1 MAASSQVGATAT
13 LSKADYLKRY
23 LSGDGESKK
32 TKEKKLKKKRPK
44 PSGKGMRIV
53 DDDVDWKQFMQSEE
67 KDKPDEEEEE
77 APVVAEVIDERP
89 DEVKRLEEFTNSN
102 KWKTVGDRNED
113 SQDSDHSHVSHL
125 TASSGAASQK
135 RTEDVSRRGLDLSP
149 ARKGRHNSPDLS
161 PARKGRHN
169 SPDLSPARKGQQDS
183 PDLSAPRRKPASAA
197 EKSRGRRDSPSAS
210 PTRRRRHDS
219 SDLSPPRNSRHDSD
233 SDLSPPRKKQS
244 GIRDASPQRR
254 KHKAVPST
262 QQRHDSDSDV
272 SPPRQKARRSD
283 SDLSPPRRRP
293 QQGGRRGSDSD
304 LSPPRRR
311 PQQGGRRGSDSDLSP
326 PRRNARPSS
335 DMSPPRRGNV
345 QGANQMLSGGT
356 AGLVS
361 VEVLRKEHEE
371 NRKRERQNKP
381 LEDASRN
388 AQTVFRDKSGKKRD
402 IELERIEKQKAAG
415 EKAEKDEKYAQWGK
429 GLVQGDMQQR
439 NVEDAVLEAQ
449 KPLARHIDDEDLDKL
464 LREQERDG
472 DPMAGLLRKKKEKE
486 GQKKGV
492 KERPKYKGPPP
503 PPNRFNIMPGY
514 RWDGVNRSNGFEKQR
529 YSRMADKKAVQEVAY
544 KWSVE
549 DM

>member
-1 MAASSQVGATAT
+1 
-13 LSKADYLKRY
+13 
-23 LSGDGESKK
+23 
-32 TKEKKLKKKRPK
+32 
-44 PSGKGMRIV
+44 MRIV

-77 APVVAEVIDERP
+77 APVVGTDSRTISLETTLLTGSRFVKFVPFTPQVAEVIDERP

-102 KWKTVGDRNED
+102 KWKTVG
-113 SQDSDHSHVSHL
+113 
-125 TASSGAASQK
+125 
-135 RTEDVSRRGLDLSP
+135 
-149 ARKGRHNSPDLS
+149 
-161 PARKGRHN
+161 
-169 SPDLSPARKGQQDS
+169 
-183 PDLSAPRRKPASAA
+183 
-197 EKSRGRRDSPSAS
+197 
-210 PTRRRRHDS
+210 
-219 SDLSPPRNSRHDSD
+219 
-233 SDLSPPRKKQS
+233 
-244 GIRDASPQRR
+244 
-254 KHKAVPST
+254 AVPST
-262 QQRHDSDSDV
+262 QQCHDSDSDV

-293 QQGGRRGSDSD
+293 QQGGRQGSDSD

-335 DMSPPRRGNV
+335 DMSPPRRGNGV
-345 QGANQMLSGGT
+345 QGANQMLSGGA